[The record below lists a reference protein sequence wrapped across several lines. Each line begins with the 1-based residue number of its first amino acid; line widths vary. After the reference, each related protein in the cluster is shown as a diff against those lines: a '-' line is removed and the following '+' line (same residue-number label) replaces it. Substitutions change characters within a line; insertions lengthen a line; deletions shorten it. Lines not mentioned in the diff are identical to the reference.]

1 MCANRRTSVEDFM
14 EEDELA
20 DNYSEELWEERHS
33 RRGQYWMIE
42 AARESVEREERDGE
56 EDEE

>member
-1 MCANRRTSVEDFM
+1 MAKNLRAILPV
-14 EEDELA
+14 
-20 DNYSEELWEERHS
+20 EELWEDRHS
-33 RRGQYWMIE
+33 RRGLYWMIE

>member
-1 MCANRRTSVEDFM
+1 M
-14 EEDELA
+14 EEDALA
-20 DNYSEELWEERHS
+20 DNYSEELWEDRHS
-33 RRGQYWMIE
+33 RRGLYWMID